1 MWKWL
6 AEMGGRPGAEP
17 APSRRAEPATRA
29 RAQSAAPALPVRR
42 ISTFKSEAIRHH
54 GWRQEGELVLSGYE
68 NSALVLISA
77 KARQYILLLEEAGY
91 RQLQQSD
98 LLQRFDAGVRART
111 KLSCYGVFVGGME
124 EILLMHSQLQQHG
137 GDAGQRNGDAKTG
150 GYRNFD
156 MVIEKAIDLRATDI
170 HFEFREGTQVL
181 VRYRIHGKLRDS
193 DPKDRLLRDF
203 NAMMDAV
210 STAYNSRAD
219 SSSRS
224 HNHFDENKH
233 QSCSINLSVHGR
245 NYQLRF
251 QSVKEN
257 RGVDVI
263 LRILLNEAVEKDILT
278 LLELGYSADQVEV
291 LEDAVYRSPGLT
303 IIAGETGSG
312 KTTTLRTLM
321 TYERSSGKKFFSI
334 EDPVEYIQPHVTQ
347 IPIQRKAEDARK
359 DGSETAF
366 GAAAKVLL
374 RGDPDKVMSGE
385 IRDAETGSFAKA
397 MTQTG
402 HQVLS
407 TVHAS
412 SGFGVIPRLSDEEIG
427 IPIHA
432 LAAPDFLTAL
442 VYQKLVPVLCPACS
456 LMATDVLDDEY
467 LMVIA
472 SLGIDIGEVRVEGAG
487 CPQCRHLG
495 TSGQTVVAEVCEVTE
510 EMLPM
515 IRDGRFWEAERYW
528 RSKSNG
534 KLYDGVMLGKTA
546 MEHAI
551 YKMSR
556 GLLDPRDVESA
567 FRKLKKYRP
576 LSLVD

>member
-1 MWKWL
+1 MLK
-6 AEMGGRPGAEP
+6 
-17 APSRRAEPATRA
+17 TD
-29 RAQSAAPALPVRR
+29 
-42 ISTFKSEAIRHH
+42 AIRQH
-54 GWRQEGELVLSGYE
+54 GWRIESDLLLPGYE
-68 NSALVLISA
+68 NSVLVLGSA
-77 KARQYILLLEEAGY
+77 KTKQYILLIDEASY
-91 RQLQQSD
+91 PQLRQGD
-98 LLQRFDAGVRART
+98 LLQRFDSGIRARAR
-111 KLSCYGVFVGGME
+111 LSCFGVFVGAMD
-124 EILLMHSQLQQHG
+124 EILLVQSQLQQQAG
-137 GDAGQRNGDAKTG
+137 EGDARAGDARNGGA
-150 GYRNFD
+150 RNFD
-156 MVIEKAIDLRATDI
+156 MVLEKAIELKATDI
-170 HFEFREGTQVL
+170 HFEFRDGAQVR

-193 DPKDRLLRDF
+193 DPKERLLNDF

-224 HNHFDENKH
+224 HNHFDENRH
-233 QSCSINLSVHGR
+233 QSCSISLNAQGR

-263 LRILLNEAVEKDILT
+263 LRVLLNEAVEKDILS
-278 LLELGYSADQVEV
+278 LQELGYSEDQVEV

-321 TYERSSGKKFFSI
+321 TYERDSGKKFFSI

-347 IPIQRKAEDARK
+347 IPIQRKAEDGK
-359 DGSETAF
+359 KEGSETPF

-374 RGDPDKVMSGE
+374 RGDPDKVMGGE
-385 IRDAETGSFAKA
+385 IRDAETGAFAKA

-412 SGFGVIPRLSDEEIG
+412 SGFGVLARLSENEIG
-427 IPIHA
+427 IPVHS
-432 LAAPDFLTAL
+432 LASPDFLTVL
-442 VYQKLVPVLCPACS
+442 VYQKLLPVLCPDCS
-456 LMATDVLDDEY
+456 RMAVEVLSDDY

-472 SLGIDIGEVRVEGAG
+472 SLGIDIGEVRVEGEG
-487 CPQCRHLG
+487 CPQCRYLG
-495 TSGQTVVAEVCEVTE
+495 TAGQTVVAEVCEISE

-515 IRDGRFWEAERYW
+515 IREGRFWEAERYW
-528 RSKSNG
+528 RAKSNG
-534 KLYDGVMLGKTA
+534 KLYDQAMLGKTA

-551 YKMSR
+551 YKMSL

-576 LSLVD
+576 LSLAD

>member
-6 AEMGGRPGAEP
+6 TGAPRRNEGAERR
-17 APSRRAEPATRA
+17 SRVRAASSGA
-29 RAQSAAPALPVRR
+29 RAMPASPIAQLRL
-42 ISTFKSEAIRHH
+42 EAIRHQ
-54 GWRQEGELVLSGYE
+54 GWRHESELVLPGHE
-68 NSALVLISA
+68 NDAMVLVAA
-77 KARQYILLLEEAGY
+77 KAKQYILLLEDAAY
-91 RQLQQSD
+91 RQLRHSD
-98 LLQRFDAGVRART
+98 LLQRFDAGVRGRT
-111 KLSCYGVFVGGME
+111 RFACLGIFVGSME
-124 EILLMHSQLQQHG
+124 EILLVHSQLQQHG
-137 GDAGQRNGDAKTG
+137 METGLRGGDAKTG

-170 HFEFREGTQVL
+170 HFEFRDNGLVQ
-181 VRYRIHGKLRDS
+181 VRYRVHGKLRDS
-193 DPKDRLLRDF
+193 DPKDKLLRDF

-233 QSCSINLSVHGR
+233 QSCSISLAIHGR

-251 QSVKEN
+251 QSIREN
-257 RGVDVI
+257 RGVDIV
-263 LRILLNEAVEKDILT
+263 LRILLNEAVEKDIMSLA
-278 LLELGYSADQVEV
+278 ELGYSADQVEA
-291 LEDAVYRSPGLT
+291 LEDAVFRSPGLT

-321 TYERSSGKKFFSI
+321 TYERHSGKKFFSI

-347 IPIQRKAEDARK
+347 IPIQRKAEDSRK

-366 GAAAKVLL
+366 GAASKVLL
-374 RGDPDKVMSGE
+374 RGDPDKVMGGE
-385 IRDAETGSFAKA
+385 IRDVETGSFAKA

-407 TVHAS
+407 TVHAAS
-412 SGFGVIPRLSDEEIG
+412 AFGIIPRLSDDEVG
-427 IPIHA
+427 MPIHA

-456 LMATDVLDDEY
+456 QPAASCLDESY
-467 LMVIA
+467 LRTIA
-472 SLGIDIGEVRVEGAG
+472 ELGIDVAAVRVEGAG
-487 CPQCRHLG
+487 CPECRHLG
-495 TSGQTVVAEVCEVTE
+495 SMGQTVVAEVCEVTE
-510 EMLPM
+510 EMLPL
-515 IRDGRFWEAERYW
+515 IREGRFWEAEKRW
-528 RSKSNG
+528 RALSSG
-534 KLYDGVMLGKTA
+534 RLDDPTMLGKTA
-546 MEHAI
+546 MEHAL
-551 YKMSR
+551 YKMSL

-576 LSLVD
+576 LTPAEKTECA

>member
-1 MWKWL
+1 M
-6 AEMGGRPGAEP
+6 
-17 APSRRAEPATRA
+17 
-29 RAQSAAPALPVRR
+29 PVRR
-42 ISTFKSEAIRHH
+42 IGGLKSESIRHH
-54 GWRQEGELVLSGYE
+54 GWRQEGDLVLPGYE
-68 NSALVLISA
+68 NSALLLGSA
-77 KARQYILLLEEAGY
+77 KSRQYILLLEDVAY
-91 RQLQQSD
+91 LQLRSTD
-98 LLQRFDAGVRART
+98 LLQRFDAGVRSRT
-111 KLSCYGVFVGGME
+111 KWSCLGIYVGSME
-124 EILLMHSQLQQHG
+124 EILLVHSQLQQHNVESSHR
-137 GDAGQRNGDAKTG
+137 DGDAKTG

-156 MVIEKAIDLRATDI
+156 LVIEKAIDLRATDI
-170 HFEFREGTQVL
+170 HFEFRGGNHVL

-203 NAMMDAV
+203 NAMMDAI

-233 QSCSINLSVHGR
+233 QSCSINIAVQGR
-245 NYQLRF
+245 SYQLRF

-263 LRILLNEAVEKDILT
+263 LRVLLNEAVEKDILS
-278 LLELGYSADQVEV
+278 LSQLGYSDDQVEV

-321 TYERSSGKKFFSI
+321 TYERESGKKFFSI

-347 IPIQRKAEDARK
+347 IPIQRKAEDGK
-359 DGSETAF
+359 KEGGETPF

-374 RGDPDKVMSGE
+374 RGDPDKVMGGE

-412 SGFGVIPRLSDEEIG
+412 SGFGIIPRLTDAEIG
-427 IPIHA
+427 IPIQA

-442 VYQKLVPVLCPACS
+442 VYQKLVPVLCPECS
-456 LMATDVLDDEY
+456 QLAAEVLDDEY

-472 SLGIDIGEVRVEGAG
+472 SLGIDVGAVRVMGPG
-487 CPQCRHLG
+487 CPACRHLG
-495 TSGQTVVAEVCEVTE
+495 TKGQTVVAEVCEVTE
-510 EMLPM
+510 DMLPM
-515 IRDGRFWEAERYW
+515 IREGRFWEAERDW
-528 RSKSNG
+528 RAKSNG
-534 KLYDGVMLGKTA
+534 RLYDPRMLGKTA

-551 YKMSR
+551 YKMSL

-576 LSLVD
+576 LSLAN